1 MGKAREGGYLTG
13 FKVLG
18 RNGEG
23 LEISHLLFANDTL
36 VFCEATS
43 SQITH
48 LSWLL
53 MWFEAISGL
62 KINLDK
68 SELIPVGRV
77 SNVVELASVIG
88 CKVGVLP
95 ATYLGLPLGAAHNSM
110 VAWDGIEKRFRKRRV
125 RLRLEKIQR
134 DFLQSGRALES
145 KPHIVKWD
153 IVCLDKRKG
162 DLGVRHLNSLNKSIP
177 ELFLSWDEP
186 LCVSFPSLFALP
198 SSKEAWVADLWVQ
211 SPEGGGWNPS
221 FSRPLNDWEI
231 GKAGCFLSRIQDK
244 VVVEE
249 RKDVAFW
256 ADTKSGSFFVKS
268 LYSILEEGK
277 VLTLD
282 QLQRKGWSLA
292 NKCSLWY
299 VNEETIDHILLHCGK
314 ARLLWELLFSLF
326 KVAWQLYQEGM
337 EEGVVRVKKRLSKSV
352 LFERVKVL
360 DDHHSDNVFHGF
372 RPMASTSDL

>member
-95 ATYLGLPLGAAHNSM
+95 TTYLGLPLGAAHNSM
-110 VAWDGIEKRFRKRRV
+110 VAWDGIEKRFRKRLALWKKQHISKGGRLTLVKSGLASLPIYFMSLFRMSRRV

-162 DLGVRHLNSLNKSIP
+162 DLGVRHLNSLNKV
-177 ELFLSWDEP
+177 L
-186 LCVSFPSLFALP
+186 LCKWF
-198 SSKEAWVADLWVQ
+198 
-211 SPEGGGWNPS
+211 
-221 FSRPLNDWEI
+221 
-231 GKAGCFLSRIQDK
+231 
-244 VVVEE
+244 
-249 RKDVAFW
+249 
-256 ADTKSGSFFVKS
+256 
-268 LYSILEEGK
+268 
-277 VLTLD
+277 
-282 QLQRKGWSLA
+282 
-292 NKCSLWY
+292 
-299 VNEETIDHILLHCGK
+299 
-314 ARLLWELLFSLF
+314 
-326 KVAWQLYQEGM
+326 
-337 EEGVVRVKKRLSKSV
+337 
-352 LFERVKVL
+352 
-360 DDHHSDNVFHGF
+360 
-372 RPMASTSDL
+372 